1 MPSKQLIGPF
11 VRRFLLEDVTADR
24 NLSPHTRK
32 SYRDCLRLL
41 FEYLATNR
49 GTDPTQV
56 TVEQVDATQVRSF
69 LCHLEDHRGNSIATR
84 NRRLASLRSLF
95 RFIARLE
102 PELVDHAAQV
112 CAIPD
117 RKAPI
122 PVMPYLTRQEV
133 ESLLAVPDR
142 STDQGQRDYGL
153 LLLLYNTGARASE
166 ATGLTVGD
174 LTLVG
179 SPCARFLGKGGKR
192 RLCPLWPR
200 TVDTLRQIL
209 GTRLDGPPHAPVFLS
224 QRRQQLTRFGAYEL
238 VKRVTRRATCS
249 TPSLAKKRVSPHTL
263 RHSTAVHLLQAGVDI
278 NTIRAWL
285 GHVSLET
292 TNRYAEVDLE
302 TKARALQ
309 TCAESLSEPSAGSGP
324 SWHED
329 SDLMAFLASL

>member
-1 MPSKQLIGPF
+1 MPSEHLIGPF
-11 VRRFLLEDVTADR
+11 VRRFLLEHVTADR

-41 FEYLATNR
+41 FEFLAKHR
-49 GTDPTQV
+49 ATDPTQV
-56 TVEQVDATQVRSF
+56 TVQQLDASLIREF
-69 LCHLEDHRGNSIATR
+69 LCHLEDRRGNCVATR
-84 NRRLASLRSLF
+84 NRRLAAIRSLF
-95 RFIARLE
+95 RFIARLD

-122 PVMPYLTRQEV
+122 PVIPYLSKSEL
-133 ESLLAVPDR
+133 EALLAIPDR
-142 STDQGQRDYGL
+142 ATEQGRRDYCI

-166 ATGLTVGD
+166 AAGLMIAD
-174 LTLVG
+174 LNLAG
-179 SPCARFLGKGGKR
+179 SPYARFLGKGRKH

-200 TVDTLRQIL
+200 TVETLRQTI
-209 GTRLDGPPHAPVFLS
+209 GARLDGPPEAPVFLS
-224 QRRQQLTRFGAYEL
+224 QRRQRLTRFGVYEL
-238 VKRVTRRATCS
+238 VARVAREASRTE
-249 TPSLAKKRVSPHTL
+249 PSLAHKRVSPHTL

-302 TKARALQ
+302 TKAHALQ
-309 TCAESLSEPSAGSGP
+309 TCSESLSQPSVATRA
-324 SWHED
+324 SWHRD
-329 SDLMAFLASL
+329 SDIMAFLASL

>member
-1 MPSKQLIGPF
+1 MPSKHLIGPF
-11 VRRFLLEDVTADR
+11 VRRFLLEHVTADR

-41 FEYLATNR
+41 FEYIATDC

-56 TVEQVDATQVRSF
+56 TVEQVDATQVRAF
-69 LCHLEDHRGNSIATR
+69 LRHLEDRRGNSIATR
-84 NRRLASLRSLF
+84 NRRLASLRTLF
-95 RFIARLE
+95 RFIAGLR

-122 PVMPYLTRQEV
+122 PVMPYLSKREV
-133 ESLLAVPDR
+133 ESLLAVPNR
-142 STDQGQRDYGL
+142 CTDHGQRDYCL

-174 LTLVG
+174 LSLVG
-179 SPCARFLGKGGKR
+179 SPCARFLGKGGKH

-200 TVDTLRQIL
+200 TVDILRQVL
-209 GTRLDGPPHAPVFLS
+209 GARLDGPPHAPVFLS
-224 QRRQQLTRFGAYEL
+224 QRRRQLTRFGVYEL
-238 VKRVTRRATCS
+238 VKRVARMATRS

-309 TCAESLSEPSAGSGP
+309 TCVESLSEPSAANSP
-324 SWHED
+324 SWHRD
-329 SDLMAFLASL
+329 SDLMAFLGSL